1 MSQQLINID
10 CLIDLKRKK
19 LLFISNMYCISDT
32 KQSWKSL
39 HHEEKDKLKVLVR
52 RKNRLLGIIKE

>member
-10 CLIDLKRKK
+10 CLIDLKRRK
-19 LLFISNMYCISDT
+19 LTFIKDMYYISDNPIAWEKT
-32 KQSWKSL
+32 YN
-39 HHEEKDKLKVLVR
+39 EEKPKLKVLVR